1 MKRLPAALVCALLA
15 LSAQQ
20 KRPVRPAAPSTSSAS
35 AREQADLEKAL
46 DEAGG
51 NPVEYLRAIEKH
63 LEKYPDSPRRP
74 ELERAAVRAAME
86 ANDDARIILYGER
99 VLLREPGDPEI
110 LDRVCRALLAAR
122 SPDDAAPALQ
132 YAKRYESILQ
142 DTRNRGARP
151 GMSPAAW
158 HNQLDRETGAALR
171 YQARA
176 TGILGRD
183 DDALGLAERS
193 FAIWPDAASARERAR
208 WLERLGRPDDAI
220 AALADAFTIPDPR
233 AAEADRERDRGHMGE
248 LYVTRHGSEAGLGDL
263 VLAAYDRNVA
273 LLHARALRLRAA
285 DPNAGLADPMHFT
298 LGGVDG
304 SKLALESL
312 KGKVL
317 ILDFWTTWC
326 GPCRAEHPLL
336 QLVKE
341 RFRDNPQVVFLS
353 LDADDDRSLVK
364 PFLAETGWK
373 DHVWFEDGLARA
385 LEVNSFPSTIV
396 IGRAGK
402 VSSRLNGYV
411 PERFVEMLTE
421 RVTEEL
427 KE

>member
-1 MKRLPAALVCALLA
+1 MKRLPAALLCALLG
-15 LSAQQ
+15 LSAQP
-20 KRPVRPAAPSTSSAS
+20 KRPPKPPGPSPAAALS
-35 AREQADLEKAL
+35 REQADLEKAL

-86 ANDDARIILYGER
+86 ANDDASIILYGER
-99 VLLREPGDPEI
+99 VLARESGDPEI
-110 LDRVCRALLAAR
+110 LDRVCRALLAAG
-122 SPDDAAPALQ
+122 SPDEAARALA
-132 YAKRYESILQ
+132 YARRYETILQ
-142 DTRNRGARP
+142 DARSRPRP

-158 HNQLDRETGAALR
+158 QNQLDRETGAALR

-176 TGILGRD
+176 SGLLGRD
-183 DDALGLAERS
+183 GGALALAERS
-193 FAIWPDAASARERAR
+193 FARWPDAASARERAR
-208 WLERLGRPDDAI
+208 WLEHLGRPDDAI

-233 AAEADRERDRGHMGE
+233 ASAADRERDRGHMGE

-273 LLHARALRLRAA
+273 LLHARALRLRAD
-285 DPNAGLADPMHFT
+285 DPNAGLTDPMQFA
-298 LGGVDG
+298 LGGIDG
-304 SKLALESL
+304 SKLAMASL

-317 ILDFWTTWC
+317 VLDFWATWC
-326 GPCRAEHPLL
+326 APCRAEHPLL
-336 QLVKE
+336 ELVE
-341 RFRDNPQVVFLS
+341 QRFRSNPAVVFLS
-353 LDADDDRSLVK
+353 LDADDNRALVK
-364 PFLAETGWK
+364 PFLAEAGWK
-373 DHVWFEDGLARA
+373 ERVWFEDGLARA
-385 LEVNSFPSTIV
+385 LEVTSFPTTIV

-411 PERFVEMLTE
+411 PERFVEMLAE
-421 RVTEEL
+421 RITDVL

>member
-1 MKRLPAALVCALLA
+1 MKGLPAAVLCALLA
-15 LSAQQ
+15 LSAQP
-20 KRPVRPAAPSTSSAS
+20 KRPAKPAASSAS
-35 AREQADLEKAL
+35 DASSREQADLEKAL

-86 ANDDARIILYGER
+86 ADDDARIILYGER
-99 VLLREPGDPEI
+99 VLARDSGDPEI
-110 LDRVCRALLAAR
+110 LDRVCRALLAAG
-122 SPDDAAPALQ
+122 SQDDAARALQ
-132 YAKRYESILQ
+132 YARRYETILQ
-142 DTRNRGARP
+142 DARSHGP
-151 GMSPAAW
+151 HSGTSPAAW
-158 HNQLDRETGAALR
+158 QNQLDREAGAALL

-176 TGILGRD
+176 SGILEHDGA
-183 DDALGLAERS
+183 ALALAERS

-233 AAEADRERDRGHMGE
+233 ASEAARERDRGHMGE
-248 LYVTRHGSEAGLGDL
+248 LYVMRHGSEAGLGDL
-263 VLAAYDRNVA
+263 VLDAYDRNVA

-285 DPNAGLADPMHFT
+285 DPNAGLTDPMQFT

-304 SKLALESL
+304 SKLDMASL

-317 ILDFWTTWC
+317 VLDFWTTWC

-336 QLVKE
+336 ELVKQ
-341 RFRDNPQVVFLS
+341 RFRDNPNVVFLS

-364 PFLAETGWK
+364 PFLSEAGWK
-373 DHVWFEDGLARA
+373 DRVCFEDGLARA
-385 LEVNSFPSTIV
+385 LEVNSFPTTIV
-396 IGRAGK
+396 IGRSGK
-402 VSSRLNGYV
+402 LSSRLNGYV
-411 PERFVEMLTE
+411 PERFVEMLAERITE
-421 RVTEEL
+421 AV